1 MLASCECV
9 GCLGCHG
16 FTTGVPGGNGV
27 CGANLSRYCRG
38 KALRRCA
45 WCLKAMEMQEAVA
58 AAPPDHTQLPVVAPP
73 DVTQL
78 AAAAPPP
85 ALTEELAAVKEEM
98 AAIKAAC
105 TAMMGEMV
113 ALKNELASLIQLLQT
128 GVPVVARGHPADE
141 WSDLGTEQC
150 RT

>member
-1 MLASCECV
+1 
-9 GCLGCHG
+9 
-16 FTTGVPGGNGV
+16 
-27 CGANLSRYCRG
+27 
-38 KALRRCA
+38 
-45 WCLKAMEMQEAVA
+45 MEMQEAVA

-73 DVTQL
+73 AVTQL

-85 ALTEELAAVKEEM
+85 ALTEELAAVEEEM
-98 AAIKAAC
+98 AVIKACC

-113 ALKNELASLIQLLQT
+113 AVKNELASLIELLQT
-128 GVPVVARGHPADE
+128 GVPVVARGQPADE